1 MKKTV
6 RGLAARI
13 APAPI
18 KSRLRDGI
26 GGGAVDGSNPAPD
39 WSVESL
45 TRVSGGWQLTLAV
58 PGEAFRGISLVLA
71 GRTNGDVRA
80 LQTTLGEG
88 TATVELGDEWLSW
101 FAGEV
106 VDLWLEPLFAQEP
119 SGWRRLSAAN
129 GQLQTAGR
137 SPSSGAARWYVT
149 RKGNVS
155 IEVPHDRHD
164 QPRDTRARLARLEQV
179 GAAARLVVRDA
190 GPAAPGSSLVLMGSS
205 TRREVVV
212 ELQGD
217 SVEYEAVVAIE
228 HLASFGSEVVDV
240 FVGNDDAAGMTRV
253 RRRLAAGVEL
263 SSAIA
268 PGWSRRWFTTAEGHV
283 SLRRRTP
290 VEAIVEA
297 GTFDVEYYR
306 SQVPDLPAGVDPVEH
321 YVTTGAAAGLN
332 PSTMF
337 DTEYY
342 RQMNPGIRGNGLA
355 HYSEFGWREFRN
367 PSPAFDTWWYWAKHM
382 GLIDEGVAPLAH
394 YEAQGKREGLS
405 TRPSLTPSREL
416 GTGFELP
423 DPASVRRVCLFAAYD
438 AQGIVDDYVVAY
450 LTELSKYA
458 DVYYWADSDMP
469 DSELAKLEGV
479 TRAAWA
485 VRHGEY
491 DFGSYARLVE
501 AVGWDVIEQ
510 YDELLLVNDSC
521 YLLRPLDQVFAEM
534 GARRADWW
542 ALQATKG
549 MAQTRHMPVNQF
561 LEPIPVTSVRTSL
574 VDAFERDYT
583 YDFHLGSYFVAYRQ
597 PVITDPEF
605 RRYIGSVTRQTNKR
619 TIVKAYEIGLT
630 RWLIHHGHQFDT
642 FVSKVYP
649 FHPVYSEWYFRLLDE
664 GFPVLKRY
672 LLAENHYNVPR
683 LDSWKERV
691 LAKAPDADVEMFD
704 RNLRRVTDPEK
715 LRRTLGIGGEDGV
728 ADEPVPDV
736 LLTPA
741 EFAEADVRSPK
752 HASWWA
758 FPVCAF
764 TKRFSGNERA
774 IFEAVK
780 DDPTIKK
787 IVLTRGLD
795 VTVDGVNVEV
805 MPLQSPEGQH
815 RLMRSGNI
823 LIKHSRSRNLVY
835 PVSAELHNLIQVWH
849 GIPLKRISYASADFL
864 GALDKV
870 AADTASYRA
879 VISSSKVDSLA
890 MAAAFYPL
898 TIHQVW
904 NTGLPRND
912 FILRAEDELPAD
924 FQAELERLR
933 TIVDGRM
940 LVLFMPTF
948 RNAQTGGYYHFS
960 PEEISWLGEWLET
973 NNAVLGVREHMADKA
988 HLYSQQ
994 LAGVPMVDLSDAAF
1008 PNVEVLYR
1016 VSSALVTDYSS
1027 AFIDYML
1034 TGKPAISFAYDYQ
1047 AYLMERGTFYD
1058 LDHVFP
1064 GPVCQTFED
1073 VKAALGSVLTGETDP
1088 AYDFKRRI
1096 FFDRVDDHSSARV
1109 VEKIRDLAEAHGVG
1123 KPPGERTT

>member
-18 KSRLRDGI
+18 KSRLRDWA
-26 GGGAVDGSNPAPD
+26 GAAANDVSSPATG

-45 TRVSGGWQLTLAV
+45 ARSSGRWHLTLSV
-58 PGEAFRGISLVLA
+58 PAEAFRGISLVLA
-71 GRTNGDVRA
+71 GRTSGDVRA
-80 LQTTLGEG
+80 LKMTLDEG
-88 TATVELGDEWLSW
+88 VVTVDLDDDWLSS

-106 VDLWLEPLFAQEP
+106 VDLWVEPLFAPEP

-129 GQLQTAGR
+129 GPLQTAGKAGD
-137 SPSSGAARWYVT
+137 SEAARWYVT

-155 IEVPHDRHD
+155 VEVPHARDD
-164 QPRDTRARLARLEQV
+164 ENRDTRARLV
-179 GAAARLVVRDA
+179 GLDQAGATAQLTIRDS
-190 GPAAPGSSLVLMGSS
+190 GPAAPNSYLVLMGGS
-205 TRREVVV
+205 TRREVIVA
-212 ELQGD
+212 LDGD
-217 SVEYEAVVAIE
+217 SRGYGSVVAIE

-240 FVGNDDAAGMTRV
+240 YIGNDDAAGKTRV
-253 RRRLAAGVEL
+253 RRRVVAGVEL
-263 SSAIA
+263 SSEIA
-268 PGWSRRWFTTAEGHV
+268 PGWSRRWSTTAEGHL
-283 SLRRRTP
+283 SLPRRTP
-290 VEAIVEA
+290 VEAIAEA
-297 GTFDVEYYR
+297 GTFDEEYYR
-306 SQVPDLPAGVDPVEH
+306 KQVPDLPAGVDPLEH

-342 RQMNPGIRGNGLA
+342 RQMNPAVRGNGLA

-382 GLIDEGVAPLAH
+382 GLNDEGVNPLAH
-394 YEAQGKREGLS
+394 YEAQGKRAGLS
-405 TRPSLTPSREL
+405 TRPSLRPSRDL
-416 GTGFELP
+416 GTGFELT
-423 DPASVRRVCLFAAYD
+423 DPGSARRVCLFAAYD
-438 AQGIVDDYVVAY
+438 SQGIVDDYVVAY
-450 LTELSKYA
+450 LTELSKHA
-458 DVYYWADSDMP
+458 DVYYWADSDIP
-469 DSELAKLEGV
+469 ESELAKLKGV

-491 DFGSYARLVE
+491 DFGSYARLVA

-521 YLLRPLDQVFAEM
+521 YLLRPLDEVFDEM
-534 GARRADWW
+534 GSRRADWW

-561 LEPIPVTSVRTSL
+561 LEPIPVTSVRTAL
-574 VDAFERDYT
+574 VDAFERDYI

-597 PVITDPEF
+597 PVIRDPEF
-605 RRYIGSVTRQTNKR
+605 RRYIGSVTRQSNKR

-664 GFPVLKRY
+664 GFPLLKRF
-672 LLAENHYNVPR
+672 LLSENHYNVPR
-683 LDSWKERV
+683 LDTWKQRV
-691 LAKAPDADVEMFD
+691 LAKLPDADVEMFD

-728 ADEPVPDV
+728 ADGPVPDA

-741 EFAEADVRSPK
+741 EFAEADVTSPK
-752 HASWWA
+752 HANWWA

-764 TKRFSGNERA
+764 SKRFSGNERA
-774 IFEAVK
+774 IFESVK
-780 DDPTIKK
+780 NDPTIKK
-787 IVLTRGLD
+787 IILTRGLD

-815 RLMRSGNI
+815 QLMRSGNI

-835 PVSAELHNLIQVWH
+835 PVSTELHNLIQVWH

-864 GALDKV
+864 GSLDKV
-870 AADTASYRA
+870 AADTAGYRA
-879 VISSSKVDSLA
+879 VISSSKTDSLA

-912 FILRAEDELPAD
+912 FILRDEDELPAD
-924 FQAELERLR
+924 FRAELARLR
-933 TIVDGRM
+933 GLLAGRE

-948 RNAQTGGYYHFS
+948 RNAQTGGAYHFA
-960 PEEISWLGEWLET
+960 PDEVSWLSEWLEK
-973 NNAVLGVREHMADKA
+973 NNCVLGVREHMADKGRV
-988 HLYSQQ
+988 YSQQ
-994 LAGVPMVDLSDAAF
+994 LAAVPMVDLSDESF

-1016 VSSALVTDYSS
+1016 LSSALVTDYSS

-1034 TGKPAISFAYDYQ
+1034 TGKPAVSFAYDYQ

-1064 GPVCQTFED
+1064 GPVCQTFD
-1073 VKAALGSVLTGETDP
+1073 DLKLALDTVLTGEPDP
-1088 AYDFKRRI
+1088 AYDFKRRL
-1096 FFDRVDDHSSARV
+1096 FFDHVDDHSSARV